1 MAVIGVCA
9 YEGLNLNR
17 DTDADISA
25 DGLIDVDYS
34 LDNNFAY
41 SVIDTDE
48 SLTYAPVGAR
58 ARYGLVFYVGTA
70 ITQDSY
76 SYMAIALAKQGYLV
90 VLPKMTLNMAYAFY
104 GKEEAAF
111 NKYSDVKFFVGGHS
125 QGGGAAVRRAQENQD
140 KLLGTILYAPLCY
153 NEDSIADA
161 QMPVLLIE
169 ATKDNVLTTDMK
181 ADAKTRLP
189 TCYSAYILDGCH
201 MSFSTFDSD
210 AILNMFGDGP
220 LNEEQKHVQKMLT
233 IEYTLNFMKTVVF
246 GQYPMPI

>member
-1 MAVIGVCA
+1 
-9 YEGLNLNR
+9 
-17 DTDADISA
+17 
-25 DGLIDVDYS
+25 
-34 LDNNFAY
+34 
-41 SVIDTDE
+41 
-48 SLTYAPVGAR
+48 
-58 ARYGLVFYVGTA
+58 
-70 ITQDSY
+70 
-76 SYMAIALAKQGYLV
+76 
-90 VLPKMTLNMAYAFY
+90 MAYAFY

-111 NKYSDVKFFVGGHS
+111 SKYSDVKFFVGGHS

-181 ADAKTRLP
+181 ADAKSRLP
-189 TCYSAYILDGCH
+189 ACYSAYILDGCH